1 MGYYFLT
8 ASKDATLYLQQPNQ
22 NTGLDEILEISKIYY
37 GNIKDVSHALVKFD
51 VGYIS
56 KSISDNTIGFND
68 ATLILRETE
77 TNEIPL
83 EYTIYANALSG
94 SWQMGTGTR
103 FDNIST
109 QGVTWNYREGD
120 TNLEWLQ
127 NNFAPNTTASINNG
141 VGGTWWTQYATS
153 QSFNYET
160 SDINMDVKSMLKVW
174 MSGSIPNDGFILK
187 YANTDN
193 SNDIESNTED
203 YGVIKFFSKETHTI
217 YQPKIRIGWDDQSYI
232 TGSLTALTA
241 EDIKIGVNNLK
252 KEYKLNSI
260 AKIRIF
266 GRELYPLK
274 TFSNQFAY
282 NTQKYLP
289 QTTYYQ
295 IRDFAS
301 NDIIIPFSNYSKISC
316 DTDGNYIKLNLSN
329 WEADRVYKIEFM
341 IEQDGGSQ
349 YFDDSIT
356 FSIAKN

>member
-37 GNIKDVSHALVKFD
+37 GNIKDVSHTLIKFD
-51 VGYIS
+51 LGYIS
-56 KSISDNTIGFND
+56 KSIVDNSIGFND
-68 ATLILRETE
+68 ANLILRETQ

-83 EYTIYANALSG
+83 EYTLYANALSG
-94 SWQMGTGTR
+94 SWQMGIGTR

-127 NNFAPNTTASINNG
+127 NSFAPNTTASINNG
-141 VGGTWWTQYATS
+141 VGGTWWTQYAAS

-187 YANTDN
+187 YPTDV
-193 SNDIESNTED
+193 ESNTED

-217 YQPKIRIGWDDQSYI
+217 YQPKIRIGWDDQSYV

-241 EDIKIGVNNLK
+241 EDIKIGINNLK

-260 AKIRIF
+260 PKIRIF

-274 TFSNQFAY
+274 TFSNQFSY

-295 IRDFAS
+295 IRDFSS
-301 NDIIIPFSNYSKISC
+301 NDIIIPFGNYSKISC
-316 DTDGNYIKLNLSN
+316 DSDGNYIKLNLSN

-341 IEQDGGSQ
+341 VEQNGGSQ
-349 YFDDSIT
+349 YFDDNIT